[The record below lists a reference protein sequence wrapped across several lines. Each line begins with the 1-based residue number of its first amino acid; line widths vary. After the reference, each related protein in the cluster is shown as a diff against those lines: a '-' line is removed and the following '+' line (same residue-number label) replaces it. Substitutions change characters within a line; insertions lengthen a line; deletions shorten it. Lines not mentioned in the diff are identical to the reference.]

1 MLDSDDAALTP
12 GVFDSDDDWCV
23 FDSDDAWCVFDS
35 DDAWCG
41 RQRLAPMA
49 PDSAQPGA
57 HATLPSLEEQSF

>member
-12 GVFDSDDDWCV
+12 GV